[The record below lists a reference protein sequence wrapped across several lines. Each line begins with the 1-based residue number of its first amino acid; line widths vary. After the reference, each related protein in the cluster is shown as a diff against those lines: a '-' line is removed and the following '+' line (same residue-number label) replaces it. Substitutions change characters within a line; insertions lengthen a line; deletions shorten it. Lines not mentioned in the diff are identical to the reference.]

1 MNTLT
6 TLNLLAPMTNST
18 KLTILLVVLIVFVVL
33 QAVLGIIF
41 IIALRK
47 RRPVVKVIMA
57 PQAKS
62 EDAEGGTGTSNG
74 GVNNTYTSAA
84 NTTLPPVGATGTKEE
99 NVTPP
104 AKGVDAV
111 VPTKNAE
118 EPVATKPVASEP
130 VTAKSEK
137 AEQDAEI
144 YTVES
149 KDNSKKEQVRL
160 DRSFSADLCQLSNEA
175 KEWYS
180 NLKNELL
187 SYDKVKDRTDWKSET
202 FSIGR
207 TVVARLIVRGKT
219 LCLLLAVEPAGYT
232 GTKYSVENASS
243 IPNMEDTPT
252 LYSIKSALRLRYA
265 KDMIAGFMSE
275 VPTAKNGLYE
285 EKDFYVPYAGDV
297 SLLRRGLIKRVV
309 IDSAQSS
316 KSGESAAQS
325 GNDSGKNT
333 KVGGK
338 K

>member
-1 MNTLT
+1 MDTLS
-6 TLNLLAPMTNST
+6 TLNLLALTNST

-33 QAVLGIIF
+33 QAVLGIVF

-62 EDAEGGTGTSNG
+62 EESDGTPAASNS
-74 GVNNTYTSAA
+74 GVSSAA
-84 NTTLPPVGATGTKEE
+84 PVSAPHTTLPPVGATGTKEE

-111 VPTKNAE
+111 VPTKIAE
-118 EPVATKPVASEP
+118 EPVAAKQPAAEEP
-130 VTAKSEK
+130 DTEV
-137 AEQDAEI
+137 

-149 KDNSKKEQVRL
+149 KDNSKAQERVRL

-187 SYDKVKDRTDWKSET
+187 SYDKVKERTDWKSET

-243 IPNMEDTPT
+243 IPNMADTPT

-265 KDMIAGFMSE
+265 KDMIASFMNE

-285 EKDFYVPYAGDV
+285 DKDFYVPYSGDV
-297 SLLRRGLIKRVV
+297 SLMRRGLIKRVV
-309 IDSAQSS
+309 IDPAQSP
-316 KSGESAAQS
+316 KSGETSGQS
-325 GNDSGKNT
+325 GSESGKNT
-333 KVGGK
+333 KVRR
-338 K
+338 